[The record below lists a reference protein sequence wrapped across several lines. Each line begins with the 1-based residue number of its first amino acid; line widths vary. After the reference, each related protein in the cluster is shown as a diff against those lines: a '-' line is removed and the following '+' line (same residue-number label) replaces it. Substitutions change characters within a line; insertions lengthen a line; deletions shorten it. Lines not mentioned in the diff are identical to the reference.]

1 MQGMIEKIDIK
12 DASVIDSIMG
22 KLNIRSI
29 RDSMFPKWSV
39 TLQPGEEYN
48 LDTTYYG
55 LYMIRWGDAGTT
67 ALFLIGAGV
76 QTLFISNNANLF
88 SIDFDEIGKIVMN
101 KKMSNGTV
109 FVKNTRTVSTNIT
122 IMQITNY

>member
-1 MQGMIEKIDIK
+1 MIEKIDITN
-12 DASVIDSIMG
+12 ASVIDSIMG

-29 RDSMFPKWSV
+29 RDSMFSKWSI

-48 LDTTYYG
+48 LDTTFYG
-55 LYMIRWGDAGTT
+55 LYMIRYGDAGST

-76 QTLFISNNANLF
+76 QTIFIANNVNSF
-88 SIDFDEIGKIVMN
+88 SIDFDETGKIVMN

-122 IMQITNY
+122 IMQISNY